1 MLFFFLFGGL
11 AIYYILTTRLIVG
24 NNSYKRNTDYPLI
37 EFSLNM
43 NIDHLQLQSV
53 YFAKIENADRDS
65 GVKFKL
71 QVLGIDNKI
80 FPGGGMVN
88 NLSLCGDSFHFQKF
102 VLIEIKSR
110 SKIDKWVNRG
120 AILTVSNAPRYYT
133 CISFSTQLASHL

>member
-37 EFSLNM
+37 EFSLNI
-43 NIDHLQLQSV
+43 NIDHLKLQSV

-71 QVLGIDNKI
+71 QVLGIDDKI
-80 FPGGGMVN
+80 FPGGGMSLFKRLIICLCAVTHFIFK
-88 NLSLCGDSFHFQKF
+88 NL
-102 VLIEIKSR
+102 
-110 SKIDKWVNRG
+110 
-120 AILTVSNAPRYYT
+120 Y
-133 CISFSTQLASHL
+133 